1 MNSESN
7 ARDLRLDAIRGLFL
21 ILMAAVHVPTP
32 LSHLLQEPFGFTG
45 SAEGFLF
52 LSACLS
58 GLVYGKIYRQTD
70 WPTMARRVWHRTRL
84 IYFIHLGLV
93 VPVALIAWLAANQ
106 LPPLANHFHDFLV
119 HPWGSLALMP
129 LLLHQP
135 PLFDILPLY
144 VILLGATPW
153 LLVRAR
159 RHGWKWLLL
168 VSAFGWLLAQTKWNA
183 QLMSQPTRWL
193 PYRWGSFD
201 LLAWQ
206 FLWVGGL
213 ALGETI
219 LRRPIIQPQHRLRI
233 GGIAAALVGVGILA
247 RHGFW
252 PAAWFSSDV
261 FLWTDKWTL
270 GPLRLLNFAAWV
282 ALLLA
287 WNPRLPGWLLSPSAL
302 LGRNSL
308 AVFSFHLPLVIAATT
323 AVLLLSPSV
332 PQQFGIGLL
341 VIAALFPWAVWCE
354 SLRHPRPTLVA
365 NQQPARRAVARQ
377 PPLTFRYAND
387 MIRAFPKLAPRKQ
400 SFGLA
405 WLGFFG
411 RV

>member
-1 MNSESN
+1 MKSESN
-7 ARDLRLDAIRGLFL
+7 ARDLRLDAIRGLLL

-58 GLVYGKIYRQTD
+58 GLVYGKIYGQTD
-70 WPTMARRVWHRTRL
+70 WQTMAWRVWQRTRL
-84 IYFIHLGLV
+84 IYGIHLGLV
-93 VPVALIAWLAANQ
+93 IPVALIAWLAGTQ

-135 PLFDILPLY
+135 PFFDILPLY

-153 LLVRAR
+153 LLARAR
-159 RHGWKWLLL
+159 RHGWQWLLL
-168 VSAFGWLLAQTKWNA
+168 VSALGWLFAQTKWNA
-183 QLMSQPTRWL
+183 ALTSHPAQWL
-193 PYRWGSFD
+193 PFRWGSFN

-206 FLWVGGL
+206 FLWVSGL

-219 LRRPIIQPQHRLRI
+219 LRRPIIQAQHRLRW
-233 GGIAAALVGVGILA
+233 GGIAAVLVGVGLLA

-252 PAAWFSSDV
+252 PAAWFSPDV
-261 FLWTDKWTL
+261 FLWMDKWTL

-282 ALLLA
+282 VLLLA
-287 WNPRLPGWLLSPSAL
+287 WNPRLSGRLLSPPAL

-323 AVLLLSPSV
+323 AVLLLPPSA
-332 PQQFGIGLL
+332 PLQTGIGLL

-354 SLRHPRPTLVA
+354 SRRHPRPVLVTSRK
-365 NQQPARRAVARQ
+365 PIRRAEARQ
-377 PPLTFRYAND
+377 PALTFCFTND
-387 MIRAFPKLAPRKQ
+387 MICAFPINSMPK
-400 SFGLA
+400 
-405 WLGFFG
+405 
-411 RV
+411 